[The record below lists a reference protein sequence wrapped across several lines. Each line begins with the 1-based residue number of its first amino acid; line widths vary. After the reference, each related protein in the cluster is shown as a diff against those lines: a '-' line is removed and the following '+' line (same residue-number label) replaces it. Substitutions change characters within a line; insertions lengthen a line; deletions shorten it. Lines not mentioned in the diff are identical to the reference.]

1 MTPTFD
7 MLSSYLIKYSHSKK
21 DVATNWSLYP
31 NVAENHLKA
40 FLLYKMKIMITNT
53 K

>member
-7 MLSSYLIKYSHSKK
+7 MLASYLIKYSHSKK

-31 NVAENHLKA
+31 SKA
-40 FLLYKMKIMITNT
+40 TIKKKVFIAN
-53 K
+53 

>member
-31 NVAENHLKA
+31 KRDKSSSTDFKIHLK
-40 FLLYKMKIMITNT
+40 KIFV
-53 K
+53 